1 MDTNN
6 ETVPEGC
13 NASSDY
19 PWGLRENCFSL
30 LDLQRLPLGIARK
43 IAITKK
49 KKKQQAHDG
58 RWEEEKDVSFSLPLP
73 IVLRALLFYPSPQPP
88 SDTMRPLRSR
98 EELFGKHIQKEFKRS
113 RINIQ

>member
-58 RWEEEKDVSFSLPLP
+58 RWEEGKDVSFWL
-73 IVLRALLFYPSPQPP
+73 PP
-88 SDTMRPLRSR
+88 SHRPPRAFILSLSPASLRHNEASA
-98 EELFGKHIQKEFKRS
+98 E
-113 RINIQ
+113 

>member
-1 MDTNN
+1 MDD
-6 ETVPEGC
+6 GK
-13 NASSDY
+13 
-19 PWGLRENCFSL
+19 REKTSL
-30 LDLQRLPLGIARK
+30 FG
-43 IAITKK
+43 
-49 KKKQQAHDG
+49 
-58 RWEEEKDVSFSLPLP
+58 FPLP

>member
-30 LDLQRLPLGIARK
+30 LDLQRLPLGITDK
-43 IAITKK
+43 IAINK

-58 RWEEEKDVSFSLPLP
+58 RWEEGKDISFSLPPSNRPPRGFMLSLSP
-73 IVLRALLFYPSPQPP
+73 ASLRHNEAAA
-88 SDTMRPLRSR
+88 
-98 EELFGKHIQKEFKRS
+98 E
-113 RINIQ
+113 